1 MLNKVIISGGGTGGH
16 IFPAVAIADEITRR
30 NPQCEILFVGALGKM
45 EMEKVPQAGYKIEG
59 LKISGFNRAN
69 LFKNIT
75 LPFKLIGALLKASSI
90 LKKFKPDVVVGVGGY
105 ASSAV
110 LFVASS
116 KGLPCLIQEQ
126 NSFAGV
132 TNKFLASK
140 VKKIC
145 VAYSGM
151 EKFFPKEKII
161 WTGNPVRKEIYQTT
175 QIDKASAKTSLG
187 FDSSKP
193 LVFVTGGSLG
203 AGTINRSMESGVEVF
218 MENGINV
225 YWQTGKNFA
234 SKREQSSSLKV
245 NTFVQDMAS
254 AYAAADLVIARAGAL
269 TVSELCLAGKAS
281 VLVPSPN
288 VAEDHQT
295 KNALYM
301 EEAGAALLVKDTDA
315 DKKLVNK
322 VVQLLGDEETIKKM
336 ENCAKEQAKPE
347 AIKHITDQIESLVP

>member
-1 MLNKVIISGGGTGGH
+1 
-16 IFPAVAIADEITRR
+16 
-30 NPQCEILFVGALGKM
+30 
-45 EMEKVPQAGYKIEG
+45 MEKVPQAGYKIEG

-175 QIDKASAKTSLG
+175 QIDKAS
-187 FDSSKP
+187 
-193 LVFVTGGSLG
+193 
-203 AGTINRSMESGVEVF
+203 
-218 MENGINV
+218 
-225 YWQTGKNFA
+225 
-234 SKREQSSSLKV
+234 
-245 NTFVQDMAS
+245 
-254 AYAAADLVIARAGAL
+254 
-269 TVSELCLAGKAS
+269 
-281 VLVPSPN
+281 
-288 VAEDHQT
+288 
-295 KNALYM
+295 
-301 EEAGAALLVKDTDA
+301 
-315 DKKLVNK
+315 
-322 VVQLLGDEETIKKM
+322 
-336 ENCAKEQAKPE
+336 
-347 AIKHITDQIESLVP
+347 